1 MGRAASLAAVKS
13 LPLLPLPPL
22 ARGARVWLA
31 YSGGLDS
38 TALLHALASLSLPLR
53 AVHVHHGLQ
62 HAADD
67 WARRC
72 RAQCRALHV
81 PLRVLRVNIAVNDAA
96 GPEAASR
103 AARYAALR
111 AVLRPGDVLVTAHHQ
126 DDQAETLL
134 LRLLRGSGVAGLAA
148 MRELTPFAPGQLW
161 RPLLHT
167 PRATIRAYAAAQG
180 LAWIDDPH
188 NADPRYARSWLRA
201 EILPRLAQRWPQA
214 AESLARAAQHAR
226 EATELLDTLAADDLR
241 AQGETHDAALS
252 VSQLLALPAARRNNL
267 LRYWLAQ
274 QGREPPSTQQL
285 ARLVREVLRARAD
298 TQPLLRIGDYELRRY
313 RDRLYAMA
321 RLPPPPKIEL
331 AWNAAGTLSLPP
343 GCGALMS
350 SARRGLPQALT
361 VRFPHGGE
369 RLRPAG
375 DTHTRALK
383 QLFQSGGVPPWQRAR
398 MPLIYRGDQLLSVA
412 DRWLDTDWA
421 AELKRRRLNLRWQP
435 PA

>member
-1 MGRAASLAAVKS
+1 MKS
-13 LPLLPLPPL
+13 LPLPPLPPL

-38 TALLHALASLSLPLR
+38 TALLHALARLKLPLR

-62 HAADD
+62 TAADA

-72 RAQCRALHV
+72 RAQCRALGV
-81 PLRVLRVNIAVNDAA
+81 PLRVLRVDIADNDPA
-96 GPEAASR
+96 GPEAAAR

-111 AVLRPGDVLVTAHHQ
+111 AVLRAGDVLVTAHHQ

-148 MRELTPFAPGQLW
+148 MRELMSFAPGQLW

-188 NADPRYARSWLRA
+188 NVDPRYARSWLRA
-201 EILPRLAQRWPQA
+201 EILPRLTQRWPQA

-226 EATELLDTLAADDLR
+226 EATELLDMLAADDLR
-241 AQGETHDAALS
+241 AQVETGDAALS

-298 TQPLLRIGDYELRRY
+298 TQPLLRVGDYELRRY
-313 RDRLYAMA
+313 RDRLHAMA
-321 RLPPPPKIEL
+321 PLPPPPKIEL
-331 AWNAAGTLSLPP
+331 AWNGAVSLSLPP
-343 GCGALMS
+343 GCGTLVS
-350 SARRGLPQALT
+350 SARRGLTQGLT
-361 VRFPHGGE
+361 VRFAHGGE
-369 RLRPAG
+369 RLRPVG
-375 DTHTRALK
+375 DAHTRTLK
-383 QLFQSGGVPPWQRAR
+383 QLFQSGGVPPWQRVR

-412 DRWLDTDWA
+412 DRWLDADWA
-421 AELKRRRLNLRWQP
+421 AELKRRRLTVQWLP